1 VPESARSPFSY
12 TVLRVIPRVERGEFI
27 NAGVVLH
34 CPERRFLGARVG
46 LDRARLAALAPD
58 CDADEIEA
66 QLEAIRRIAAGDRD
80 AGPIAALGATERYHW
95 LASPSSTIVGR
106 SEGHTGLTASP
117 AATLDHLF
125 RLLVMTPGA
134 RYPRDESWHG
144 LTPLA
149 ALPVLERRMIARI
162 RRLGFAAGD
171 AVALDDGP
179 IELSFA
185 DGSVVLADAADD
197 WTLRFY
203 GSAWADPLAGVADGE
218 ERARLARRGRWFAVD
233 VTAEDPWRALLNA
246 PIDQAAPT
254 WNDLLELTGLLI
266 RVGPAV
272 LELQVRA
279 GELHAEVRAG

>member
-46 LDRARLAALAPD
+46 LDRARLAVLSPD
-58 CDADEIEA
+58 CDADEVEV

-106 SEGHTGLTASP
+106 SEGHTGLTMSP

-144 LTPLA
+144 LMPLTA
-149 ALPVLERRMIARI
+149 MPGFDGRTITRI
-162 RRLGFAAGD
+162 RRLGFGIGEG
-171 AVALDDGP
+171 VEIHDGP
-179 IELSFA
+179 IELTFA
-185 DGSVVLADAADD
+185 DGSVVLIDAADD

-203 GSAWADPLAGVADGE
+203 GSPWVDPLAGILDDE
-218 ERARLARRGRWFAVD
+218 ERARLERRGRWFAID
-233 VTAEDPWRALLNA
+233 VTAEDPWRALTVA

-266 RVGPAV
+266 RVGPVV

-279 GELHAEVRAG
+279 GELHAEVRAS